1 MKLPHCALRVRL
13 RAGLCC
19 CIYEPS
25 QFKGV
30 ESFVGEAPTSIALDP
45 CVETDCGGEG
55 DDAWVAVGSKA
66 ALRSILF
73 YGN

>member
-45 CVETDCGGEG
+45 CVETVVVKETMPG
-55 DDAWVAVGSKA
+55 WQW
-66 ALRSILF
+66 ALKQH
-73 YGN
+73 